1 MKEGLIP
8 RVLLNSLVSLGFG
21 FVEFENGRVSCCVV
35 PCHTLNLSQPFVR
48 QDAEDAL
55 NAFNGK
61 SFMGT
66 KFVPSYPITV
76 ERG

>member
-1 MKEGLIP
+1 MKGGSIR
-8 RVLLNSLVSLGFG
+8 RVLLNNVVSLGFG

-35 PCHTLNLSQPFVR
+35 ARHILNQSQLIIL

-66 KFVPSYPITV
+66 KFVPSCLAAV
-76 ERG
+76 ERN